1 MRERNPSPNLK
12 LNANKVSWQ
21 AEPMTKVK
29 EKHRDE
35 LSLIISHLDYTI
47 WYQGNKNWGT
57 RSESVL

>member
-1 MRERNPSPNLK
+1 MRERNSSPNLK

-47 WYQGNKNWGT
+47 WYQ
-57 RSESVL
+57 VQ